1 MLGLGTSILSP
12 YVGKTGYD
20 NTHSLSLDGAGTGAD
35 VDALDTNTTL
45 QSQLRDS
52 YSFSLWVK
60 LDEGQPS
67 SSKYFIGAAD
77 QGKNIVSFGVTNSG
91 LLTFIMTTF
100 TSGTGTGRVL
110 VSSNAAVF
118 SSGANDWTHLGV
130 VTTETGGTSSHKLY
144 VNGQEVAS
152 TAIFGLSAAQHSAYT
167 SSVNIIFGGLNSS
180 GTSSGGIDGLIDECA
195 FFDDALTDAEMLA
208 IGGGG
213 APTDITGHDHLF
225 LYYKLNNST
234 TDEVGNSN
242 GSLAGQA
249 AFSTTTP

>member
-20 NTHSLSLDGAGTGAD
+20 NTHSLSLDGLGTGAD

-152 TAIFGLSAAQHSAYT
+152 TAIFGLSAAQHSGYT
-167 SSVNIIFGGLNSS
+167 SSTNVAFGGFN
-180 GTSSGGIDGLIDECA
+180 TTTPSGGIDGLIDECA

-225 LYYKLNNST
+225 LYYKLNNTT

-242 GSLAGQA
+242 GSLLGQA

>member
-12 YVGKTGYD
+12 YVADAGYV
-20 NTHSLSLDGAGTGAD
+20 NTHSLSLDGLGTGSD

-52 YSFSLWVK
+52 HSFSLWVK

-67 SSKYFIGAAD
+67 STKYFIGAAD
-77 QGKNIVSFGVTNSG
+77 SGQNIVSFGVTNTG
-91 LLTFIMTTF
+91 LITFIMTSF
-100 TSGTGTGRVL
+100 TSGTGTGRAL
-110 VSSNAAVF
+110 ATSNAVVF
-118 SSGANDWTHLGV
+118 SSGASDWTHLGV
-130 VTTETGGTSSHKLY
+130 VTTKTGGTSSHKLY

-152 TAIFGLSAAQHSAYT
+152 TLLFGLTAAQHNAYT
-167 SSVNIIFGGLNSS
+167 SSVNIHFGGLNSS
-180 GTSSGGIDGLIDECA
+180 GTNSGGIDGLIDECA
-195 FFDDALTDAEMLA
+195 FFDDALTDAEMLG

-242 GSLAGQA
+242 GSLTGQA